1 MKPGVLILLL
11 LVPVAFGCQPAEQAA
26 RTDTIAP
33 AEPPS
38 GSATEDS
45 TVLTQTTEVGE
56 DRSPNEGGVLADQSE
71 APATAT
77 TTSPDRP
84 R

>member
-1 MKPGVLILLL
+1 MKPGLLILILLL
-11 LVPVAFGCQPAEQAA
+11 PLAAGCGVDEQAA
-26 RTDTIAP
+26 RTETIAP

-56 DRSPNEGGVLADQSE
+56 DRSPNEGGVLADQSD

-77 TTSPDRP
+77 DTSPDRP